1 MMTSFYF
8 KMAVAM
14 NVMSFGSN
22 KNKISNGGFSTH
34 VSHLKIGV
42 YSMGANCLIYPITV
56 GSYSNVKIKLAAF
69 DPAKNSPVI
78 HTFNIR

>member
-1 MMTSFYF
+1 
-8 KMAVAM
+8 MAVAM

-56 GSYSNVKIKLAAF
+56 GSYSNVKI
-69 DPAKNSPVI
+69 N
-78 HTFNIR
+78 

>member
-14 NVMSFGSN
+14 NVMSFRSN

-42 YSMGANCLIYPITV
+42 YFMGANCLIYPILV
-56 GSYSNVKIKLAAF
+56 GSYRKVKIY
-69 DPAKNSPVI
+69 
-78 HTFNIR
+78 

>member
-14 NVMSFGSN
+14 NVMSFRSN
-22 KNKISNGGFSTH
+22 KNKISNVGFSSH

-42 YSMGANCLIYPITV
+42 YFMSANCLIYPILV
-56 GSYSNVKIKLAAF
+56 GSYGKVQIY
-69 DPAKNSPVI
+69 
-78 HTFNIR
+78 